1 MSGPLAIGAVSA
13 VLRDLLDNGLIAA
26 GSAVEPLLFQTSV
39 HDPTAFAAAAAVLFA
54 VALLASVV
62 PTRRAARVDPIVA
75 LRSD

>member
-1 MSGPLAIGAVSA
+1 MVVGRAVRVAVAGALIGFSIA
-13 VLRDLLDNGLIAA
+13 IAA